1 MVMTSQSSLTSLA
14 AAAGEIHGAVVAAI
28 VRGSGKKAR
37 LNPPPLEKLLAQL
50 RDAAKLSKEDFE
62 KLSQIVDLAK
72 NKPARIAESQLQ
84 IRQIDE
90 ALQRKPAA
98 VHPLVLA
105 ISGIAN
111 DSAKTALA
119 AQTQSTNGNK
129 GTRKMKKEEQVAVP
143 NVLLSDVAGAV
154 IGGYLAAKAGLSG
167 YQIVVTA
174 VVAGSVASS
183 EVGSGQPFPN
193 FSIE

>member
-1 MVMTSQSSLTSLA
+1 MTSQSNLTSLA

-37 LNPPPLEKLLAQL
+37 STPPPMEKPLAQL
-50 RDAAKLSKEDFE
+50 REAAKLSKEDFE
-62 KLSQIVDLAK
+62 KLSEIVALAK
-72 NKPARIAESQLQ
+72 NKPALLAETQLK

-105 ISGIAN
+105 ISSIAN
-111 DSAKTALA
+111 DSATTALA
-119 AQTQSTNGNK
+119 AQTPPTNGNK
-129 GTRKMKKEEQVAVP
+129 SKRQLIKHEQAP
-143 NVLLSDVAGAV
+143 TMNVLFADVAGAV
-154 IGGYLAAKAGLSG
+154 IGGYLGAKAGLST
-167 YQIVVTA
+167 YQIVVTVLA
-174 VVAGSVASS
+174 CGSIASS